1 DGSVEAAGDEQ
12 LPIRAESNRVDPT
25 GRRLEAK
32 AFLPIADVPDPNI
45 AIGATRGDQIPG
57 GMKRHAISFLSVH
70 CEHADDA
77 RRRLSKI
84 PDADR
89 SVLASRRELGVVRPE
104 RDAEH
109 ASRVPTQNVQCRFA
123 SRPGAGA
130 GRGVPDS
137 DRTILPGRRE
147 PGTVIAESHVRR
159 PAFMTQE

>member
-1 DGSVEAAGDEQ
+1 
-12 LPIRAESNRVDPT
+12 
-25 GRRLEAK
+25 
-32 AFLPIADVPDPNI
+32 
-45 AIGATRGDQIPG
+45 
-57 GMKRHAISFLSVH
+57 SVH

-159 PAFMTQE
+159 PAFMTQESMRQPYSGQVPDLDLAVNPRGGQAKSGSVEGQTVDTPVRTVNVADFRTLGCAPD